1 MTEGKSIEN
10 NQWNFDS
17 ESNLDTMGD
26 PLGDHCLGI

>member
-10 NQWNFDS
+10 NQWNFDF

-26 PLGDHCLGI
+26 PLGDRCLGI